1 LKRIQ
6 KYFLLLLLLNLLL
19 LLAAY
24 LTTSLGNHIFLFSD
38 VVILSFVFSGIS
50 VITTLIFLKGQT
62 KSPESQVLYSL
73 VAIGLKFLLE
83 IILAFIWFVVA
94 KKTSLHSVLIFF
106 VLYLAL
112 TLFTVWGIM
121 KALKNR
127 AL

>member
-1 LKRIQ
+1 LKQIQ

-19 LLAAY
+19 LLTAY
-24 LTTSLGNHIFLFSD
+24 LITSLINYIFLFSD
-38 VVILSFVFSGIS
+38 VVILSFVFSVIS
-50 VITTLIFLKGQT
+50 VITTLIFLTGQT
-62 KSPESQVLYSL
+62 KSPESQILYSL

-83 IILAFIWFVVA
+83 IILAFIWFAVA
-94 KKTSLHSVLIFF
+94 KKTSLHSVLMFF

-121 KALKNR
+121 KTLKNK